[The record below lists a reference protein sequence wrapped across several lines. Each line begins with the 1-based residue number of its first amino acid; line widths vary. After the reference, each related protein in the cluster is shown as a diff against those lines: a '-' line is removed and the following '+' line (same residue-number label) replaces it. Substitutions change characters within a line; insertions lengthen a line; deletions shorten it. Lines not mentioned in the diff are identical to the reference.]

1 MLKCVSKYKSSLGAF
16 EPGDVITDAVLVA
29 ALLTDSPLSFEPQ
42 GVTDSDPAVAALQ
55 EPDEH
60 RAIKRRGRV

>member
-1 MLKCVSKYKSSLGAF
+1 MLKCISKYKSSLGAF

-29 ALLTDSPLSFEPQ
+29 ALLADSPLSFEPQ
-42 GVTDSDPAVAALQ
+42 GATDSDPAVVALQ

-60 RAIKRRGRV
+60 RAIKRRGKV